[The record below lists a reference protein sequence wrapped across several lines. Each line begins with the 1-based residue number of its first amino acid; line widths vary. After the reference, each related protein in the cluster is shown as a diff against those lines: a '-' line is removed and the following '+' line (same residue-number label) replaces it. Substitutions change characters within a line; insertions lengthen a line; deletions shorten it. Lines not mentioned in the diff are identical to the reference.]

1 MGEYER
7 VNHEFA
13 PVFDEK
19 SRVLVLGTLPSG
31 KSREMGFYYGHPQNR
46 FWKVM
51 AALFDEDVPQ
61 TIDEKKAMLL
71 RNGVAVWDV
80 VESCDI
86 IGASDSSIKNVVP
99 ADVAGLLRQT
109 GIKRVFANG
118 ALAKKLYDKYTLKTT
133 GIEAVKLPS
142 TSPANARFGLE
153 DLLESWSCI
162 REGAEKGE

>member
-7 VNHEFA
+7 ISHEFA

-61 TIDEKKAMLL
+61 TIDEKKDMLL

-99 ADVAGLLRQT
+99 ADVAGLLRRT
-109 GIKRVFANG
+109 GIQSVFANG

-153 DLLESWSCI
+153 DLLESWRCV
-162 REGAEKGE
+162 RDGTEKGE